1 MVWAAPAARAGVEV
15 SEEEEEEVGRGGGVE
30 EPAGDRDE
38 AAVWDGR
45 DRFEPNGFTWKSEFA
60 PVLESEEGREEGNP
74 LAERAMGGTDRKR
87 SLRFANFNLRKLTVP
102 NPKLEK
108 LTLTLTSIIG

>member
-15 SEEEEEEVGRGGGVE
+15 SEEEEEEEVGWGGGVE
-30 EPAGDRDE
+30 ERAGDRDE
-38 AAVWDGR
+38 ASVCDGR

-60 PVLESEEGREEGNP
+60 PDLESEEGGEEGNP

-87 SLRFANFNLRKLTVP
+87 SHRFVVQIL
-102 NPKLEK
+102 
-108 LTLTLTSIIG
+108 I

>member
-1 MVWAAPAARAGVEV
+1 M
-15 SEEEEEEVGRGGGVE
+15 VGRGEVLVRE
-30 EPAGDRDE
+30 ERAGDRD
-38 AAVWDGR
+38 AAAAWGVR

-87 SLRFANFNLRKLTVP
+87 SHRFANFNLRKLTVP
-102 NPKLEK
+102 NPKSEILI
-108 LTLTLTSIIG
+108 LTLTSIIG